1 MGKNAKPK
9 TKKDKVIKQKVK
21 SEPVG
26 TYVVERL
33 VEGKWAD
40 AETVKAKGRKA
51 LMKTL
56 EGQVRVRAAA

>member
-9 TKKDKVIKQKVK
+9 TKKDKVIKQKAK

-26 TYVVERL
+26 TYIVERL
-33 VEGKWAD
+33 VESKWTD

-51 LMKTL
+51 LMGTL
-56 EGQVRVRAAA
+56 KGQVRVRAAS